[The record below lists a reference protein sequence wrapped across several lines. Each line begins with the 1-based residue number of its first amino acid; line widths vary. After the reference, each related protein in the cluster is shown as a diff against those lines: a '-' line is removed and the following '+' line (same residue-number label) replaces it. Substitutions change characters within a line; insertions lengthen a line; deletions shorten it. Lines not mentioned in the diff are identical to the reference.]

1 MISFHRAIFRAYNN
15 FSPELENKDPAM
27 KNKTSPI
34 HYAERRQNPWA
45 LKLLKIG
52 RRSLQLIIFP
62 TKKKEIGPKTES

>member
-45 LKLLKIG
+45 LKLN
-52 RRSLQLIIFP
+52 
-62 TKKKEIGPKTES
+62 KKEKNWF